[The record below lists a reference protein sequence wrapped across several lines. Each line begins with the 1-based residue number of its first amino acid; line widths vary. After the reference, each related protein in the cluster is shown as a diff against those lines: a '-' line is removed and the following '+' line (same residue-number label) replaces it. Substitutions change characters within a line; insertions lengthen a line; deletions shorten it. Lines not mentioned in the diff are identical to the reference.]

1 MTEHVFG
8 DLDHG
13 RRAARARVL
22 ESGTTAAARPGEPRL
37 ASHTFVGLEV
47 LRHLGPWVLTAPPAP
62 VERSSVTVPISPTG
76 RFADTVSYEDAAD
89 PTRRFWLPR
98 YRLRTTSDDRYEI
111 GYELVDGVW
120 LVRLGFETYPAEEV
134 AAEAAT
140 ASVLPHQLTMVV
152 TSGSSVVR
160 TYPVGGLETDERGW
174 TLTLRLTLEERDAL
188 LRAFTSDDERA
199 SVEVRREVT
208 VAAPVVPAPRA
219 DDGPMVGPFL
229 PGNHEVSILLPVID
243 PHVLLGPIFVPI
255 EHVEPPVDPVE
266 PEPEPDPLVR
276 GPLVDTGVP
285 QVELLRF
292 ASPLADVQM
301 MRLQASPELMA
312 VQPRTRIRDVER
324 LHGRRRDRAFDPFG
338 EQVDVVV
345 ATPFPSVPPP
355 PPQLFATTTTALAHP
370 VPLRFDVATHPYLF
384 PSGRAAEAAAEYR
397 LVTLPWAGD
406 GPGGRQH
413 VYCQDLARPDLFLYL
428 PDVFLLGTLTQPP
441 HGPELVFSVGR
452 DEADPTRSIAVM
464 SAHAVPQ
471 TSLARLA
478 DAREQLAAHV
488 PIRSG
493 VRERPHLEPMLVAA
507 HGHLQLPGGAE
518 VDDDDLDLV
527 NGWWIAESFDYD
539 ALQEA
544 YAVLSTTDAA
554 SALLRGHVSVQ
565 ADDQQVSIP
574 LEVRLDRPATPAVTW
589 TTARGASGTVTVALR
604 NVGPDPVVV
613 PSVSG
618 WLSRGE
624 EVVRAT
630 VDDPGWP
637 VTLAPGGGLDLVLR
651 ADDPPGAGP
660 DDPTATPALDLTA
673 TRVVVT
679 PESAVERTLDR
690 RVARL
695 PRGVRVMT
703 VLDTLTHRDLT
714 AVALEFEDAEPVT
727 IDATHLSVDVLV
739 PVPLVDLLLR
749 RSAGTYRFRQT
760 LFPRQGDPVSDETWR
775 STDRGLLAVPL
786 S

>member
-1 MTEHVFG
+1 MDPVPV
-8 DLDHG
+8 
-13 RRAARARVL
+13 RARA
-22 ESGTTAAARPGEPRL
+22 G
-37 ASHTFVGLEV
+37 
-47 LRHLGPWVLTAPPAP
+47 
-62 VERSSVTVPISPTG
+62 SPC
-76 RFADTVSYEDAAD
+76 
-89 PTRRFWLPR
+89 P
-98 YRLRTTSDDRYEI
+98 
-111 GYELVDGVW
+111 
-120 LVRLGFETYPAEEV
+120 
-134 AAEAAT
+134 
-140 ASVLPHQLTMVV
+140 
-152 TSGSSVVR
+152 
-160 TYPVGGLETDERGW
+160 
-174 TLTLRLTLEERDAL
+174 
-188 LRAFTSDDERA
+188 
-199 SVEVRREVT
+199 
-208 VAAPVVPAPRA
+208 
-219 DDGPMVGPFL
+219 
-229 PGNHEVSILLPVID
+229 
-243 PHVLLGPIFVPI
+243 
-255 EHVEPPVDPVE
+255 
-266 PEPEPDPLVR
+266 
-276 GPLVDTGVP
+276 GPLVDTAVP

-324 LHGRRRDRAFDPFG
+324 LRGRRRDRAFDPFG

-345 ATPFPSVPPP
+345 ATPFRRAAASGP
-355 PPQLFATTTTALAHP
+355 PPQLFTTTTTTLAHP

-428 PDVFLLGTLTQPP
+428 PDVFLLGTLAQPP

-527 NGWWIAESFDYD
+527 NGWWIAETFDYD

-554 SALLRGHVSVQ
+554 SALLRGHVSVRV
-565 ADDQQVSIP
+565 DDQQVSIP

-589 TTARGASGTVTVALR
+589 TTARGASGTMTVALR

-613 PSVSG
+613 PSVVG
-618 WLSRGE
+618 LAEPRRRG
-624 EVVRAT
+624 RARHGRRPRLAG
-630 VDDPGWP
+630 DPGGRRRP
-637 VTLAPGGGLDLVLR
+637 RPHPPAPTRTR
-651 ADDPPGAGP
+651 APARTS
-660 DDPTATPALDLTA
+660 PTATPALDLTA

-760 LFPRQGDPVSDETWR
+760 LFPRQGDPTSDEAWR